1 MELPADHSNLLP
13 PSRPMKFTH
22 APNDL
27 VLDRYTIR
35 RGIGVGGFGEV
46 YFAVSQAGK
55 EVALKRIQRNLEV
68 ELRGVSHCL
77 NLKHQNL
84 VSLHDVCRD
93 SDDQAWVVM
102 EYVAGP
108 NLREVLDDAAK
119 ANQAE
124 KRNRFRPSKRLPS
137 GMFESQVRHWFA
149 GVSAGV
155 AHLHSAGLVHRDLKP
170 GNLFDDDGIVKVGD
184 YGLSKFISASHRSGH
199 TESIGTFHYMAPEI
213 GRGQYGR
220 EIDLYA
226 LGVILFEMLTGELP
240 FDGETP
246 QEIIVKHLTDSPDL
260 SRVPED
266 YRNVISRCLQKDPKK
281 RPRDVAEMLSLVSMD
296 VQQTPVMAE
305 VVRANSDDRPATD
318 AANDLES
325 NEQAPFAQAAL
336 GRQEG
341 GTAMVLNSPDSEEPI
356 ARAVR
361 NTFADASAWWRALET
376 SPGIKLVLA
385 ISAVAILLV
394 NTHWL
399 LPVLSMVGFFYVPYY
414 VLRHVVLQ
422 LSEPPSYSPSNDNR
436 SNHSQQLTSAP
447 ATPPKRKP
455 TMSKAQ
461 VRALLRG
468 GLADRTR
475 LSRAAEWST
484 SGMTSMIVAGVL
496 LLLSSVIGMRSTPFT
511 PLALAPYVWMALV
524 IWLGA
529 FGLLGIGK
537 FWESTEGEGLVRR
550 LVSASWG
557 ACLGLLAFAL
567 GHFLMVPMDE
577 GLTRDIDATALP
589 VSFYLETG
597 VPKAAAMMAHF
608 ALLFGVLRMWKPVD
622 PLRRVRLSLWAVTVA
637 VVGEWVVHQIVPV
650 PQPAGML
657 IAGGVIVMTQLS
669 APWVKSDA
677 IATV

>member
-1 MELPADHSNLLP
+1 
-13 PSRPMKFTH
+13 MKFTH
-22 APNDL
+22 SPNDL
-27 VLDRYTIR
+27 VLDRFTIR

-77 NLKHQNL
+77 NLKHINL

-93 SDDQAWVVM
+93 ADDQAWVVM

-108 NLREVLDDAAK
+108 NLREVMDEAAK
-119 ANQAE
+119 SAQSDS
-124 KRNRFRPSKRLPS
+124 RNVLPS
-137 GMFESQVRHWFA
+137 GLFESQVRHWFTGA
-149 GVSAGV
+149 SAGV
-155 AHLHSAGLVHRDLKP
+155 AHLHSAGLVHRDIKP
-170 GNLFDDDGIVKVGD
+170 GNLFDDNGIVKVGD

-226 LGVILFEMLTGELP
+226 LGVILFEMLTGDLP

-260 SRVPED
+260 SRVPNQ
-266 YRNVISRCLQKDPKK
+266 YRNVIHRCLQKDPRK
-281 RPRDVAEMLSLVSMD
+281 RPRDVAEMLSLASMPSD
-296 VQQTPVMAE
+296 ETPVLAQ
-305 VVRANSDDRPATD
+305 VVSSESKPSSDESSRLNAKNRRPAD
-318 AANDLES
+318 HVFAVGEASS
-325 NEQAPFAQAAL
+325 NASGAS
-336 GRQEG
+336 
-341 GTAMVLNSPDSEEPI
+341 MVLNSSAGEEPI

-361 NTFADASAWWRALET
+361 NCLSDARVWWRSLET
-376 SPGIKLVLA
+376 SPGLKLVLA
-385 ISAVAILLV
+385 ISAVVILLI

-414 VLRHVVLQ
+414 VIRHVVLQ
-422 LSEPPSYSPSNDNR
+422 LSEPTSYSPTSGDSRSVPPNDQRVHAAANL
-436 SNHSQQLTSAP
+436 HPVAKP
-447 ATPPKRKP
+447 AMT
-455 TMSKAQ
+455 KAQ
-461 VRALLRG
+461 VRSLLRTS
-468 GLADRTR
+468 LSERTR
-475 LSRAAEWST
+475 LSRSAEWAT

-537 FWESTEGEGLVRR
+537 FWEGSDGEGLVRR
-550 LVSASWG
+550 LVSSSWG

-577 GLTRDIDATALP
+577 GLGRDIDATVLP
-589 VSFYLETG
+589 VSFYLESG
-597 VPKAAAMMAHF
+597 VPKAAAMMGHF
-608 ALLFGVLRMWKPVD
+608 ALLFALLRMWKPVD

-669 APWVKSDA
+669 APWVKADA
-677 IATV
+677 ISTV